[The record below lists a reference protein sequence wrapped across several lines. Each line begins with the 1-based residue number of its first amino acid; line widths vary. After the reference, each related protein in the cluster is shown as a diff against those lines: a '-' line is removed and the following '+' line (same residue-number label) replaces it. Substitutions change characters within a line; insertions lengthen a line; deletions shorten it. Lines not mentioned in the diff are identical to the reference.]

1 MEMVKH
7 NINCHCVKFDHQ
19 HSLCNKKMFTTN
31 YYAPSLIQ
39 KKYKNYYVLSLIAPG
54 SFTRGLVR
62 AHLICPAPSPCW
74 RLAQKL
80 ELANRENDHHV
91 ENLRREANPCKTF
104 QKCSSCYKNR
114 LLECPHVNFGG
125 DGGAGTEL
133 RQPQV

>member
-39 KKYKNYYVLSLIAPG
+39 KKLQKLLRALIDSAWLFHTWACQSALDLPRL
-54 SFTRGLVR
+54 FTLH
-62 AHLICPAPSPCW
+62 AW
-74 RLAQKL
+74 RLAQKA
-80 ELANRENDHHV
+80 ELANGDENDHHV

-104 QKCSSCYKNR
+104 LKCSSCYKTA
-114 LLECPHVNFGG
+114 C
-125 DGGAGTEL
+125 
-133 RQPQV
+133 